1 MEIRLEENIPLND
14 EDLKHIETQEKG
26 VKNVLPFVLGGSISL
41 LMAFTALLLKD
52 HFADFKYYDYI
63 LFVGAGFAMYGFC
76 YCFAW
81 LVMSY
86 DSANWKKDKAGGK
99 NKLISVVINRDKTE
113 HAEYLTFAGP
123 DKNGK
128 IRIRVKPEDYSRYPI
143 GTKVAVI
150 YLKFSKEALALKRF
164 DYCEGVPNPIY
175 ANGGHGNRHG
185 IDIISKT

>member
-1 MEIRLEENIPLND
+1 MDMEIQLEENIPLND
-14 EDLKHIETQEKG
+14 EDLKHIASMEEG
-26 VKNVLPFVLGGSISL
+26 VKKVLPMVLGGSIFL

-86 DSANWKKDKAGGK
+86 DSANWKKDKARGK

-123 DKNGK
+123 AKKDK
-128 IRIRVKPEDYSRYPI
+128 IRIRVKPKDYSRYSV
-143 GTKVAVI
+143 GTKLTVV
-150 YLKFSKEALALKRF
+150 YLKFSKEALELT
-164 DYCEGVPNPIY
+164 EI
-175 ANGGHGNRHG
+175 
-185 IDIISKT
+185 